1 MQKFQLHADEQDVAL
16 QETHVVE
23 AIRPGSLPRDSQ
35 GRPFLLTDQKAEET
49 LDLVERM
56 IELFMQLE
64 GRFPTIIKLS
74 AFRYLTYG
82 MLVKYY
88 LKGAEHIRYTYEEGC
103 TYEVMVKGDANDAR

>member
-1 MQKFQLHADEQDVAL
+1 MQKLQFHADQQDIAL
-16 QETHVVE
+16 QETHVTNAV
-23 AIRPGSLPRDSQ
+23 RPGLPKDDQ
-35 GRPFLLTDQKAEET
+35 GRPFLLTDQKSGET

-56 IELFMQLE
+56 VALFMQLE

-103 TYEVMVKGDANDAR
+103 TYEVMVKGEASDAR